1 MEITGKVLKL
11 GNLLTGNSARGPW
24 QKQEL
29 IIETEEQFPKTV
41 CLQCWGDQAA
51 EAAKFEIN
59 SVVKAQISIESREFN
74 GRWYTDVRAWRF
86 DNVGQSAPA
95 TPHQSA
101 PAKSNQGTVQQAP
114 NTPDIANEGGVDDL
128 PF

>member
-51 EAAKFEIN
+51 DAAKFEIN

-74 GRWYTDVRAWRF
+74 GKYYTDVRAWRF
-86 DNVGQSAPA
+86 DNVGQSAPS
-95 TPHQSA
+95 TPSQNAPVKPNQSA
-101 PAKSNQGTVQQAP
+101 VNQDA
-114 NTPDIANEGGVDDL
+114 DIATDGVNDDL